1 MPDPISVAS
10 LALTLSTKATE
21 AMNALRERSQRTK
34 DLDIKD
40 QISTLYDIVLEL
52 KEIISRV
59 SDENKDLKQQLET
72 QKHPP
77 EEPELKQVG
86 DAHYYYLK
94 GGTDGPYCQ
103 SCYVVNK
110 RLVKLPQGDHWNG
123 GLRRDCP
130 VCHGTFWDRRMRI

>member
-1 MPDPISVAS
+1 MPDPISVVS
-10 LALTLSTKATE
+10 LALTLTTRATQSLN
-21 AMNALRERSQRTK
+21 AMRERSQRTK

-40 QISTLYDIVLEL
+40 QINTLYDIVLEL
-52 KEIISRV
+52 KEVISRL

-77 EEPELKQVG
+77 EEPELKQLG
-86 DAHYYYLK
+86 DTHYYYLK

-110 RLVKLPQGDHWNG
+110 RLVKLPQPESWSG
-123 GLRRDCP
+123 GLRRACP
-130 VCHGTFWDRRMRI
+130 VCRGTSWERRMTP